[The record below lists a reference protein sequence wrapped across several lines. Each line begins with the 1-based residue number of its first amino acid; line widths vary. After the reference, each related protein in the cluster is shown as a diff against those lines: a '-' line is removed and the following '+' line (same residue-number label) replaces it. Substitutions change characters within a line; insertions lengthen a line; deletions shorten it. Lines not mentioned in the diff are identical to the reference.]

1 MKANEAKV
9 IKLEAELVRSDRVR
23 HQQELEGQRKKLAA
37 QARLAHKKNL
47 TKFDREFLS
56 LEADVLSIK
65 KSIAEALTDD
75 KDFITFKKTFLSSI
89 SQHIKS
95 INELGTLVGKKQIL
109 LPPVLSSFTSHK
121 GYGILNPKEL
131 TNKHSKDIKKIQL
144 EIVNFN
150 EDGFRNSLRA
160 IVYEALDQYDPENNQ
175 TINSIDESIILDFQK
190 KISNGND
197 LEDGELTFVVSILK
211 GKLESFYR
219 HQKKE
224 RIQASKQRESL
235 QTQFKS
241 LQDKFNFFNEL
252 STLDDYV
259 LCWGTDV
266 WWAKLFENSPY
277 IQVPLINAT
286 FRRINSASHD
296 ILENVALLNW
306 AADLVIEGFYDEC
319 FAFISQSAEEGFDS
333 CLVKVT
339 EIGLTLSQGRKRKV
353 IAFENSIPISKQSA
367 IFQYWED
374 FFNLLEYKTDIIET
388 SISFKICW
396 D

>member
-306 AADLVIEGFYDEC
+306 AADLVIEGFYVEC